1 MRTQLREPTAE
12 QKLAIT
18 RVQDSFSV
26 LAAAGSGKTF
36 VLTERYCALVSEHG
50 FKPSQILT
58 ITFTKKAAAEM
69 KRRIVDRLRFMQLFD
84 EAQEAET
91 GPIQTIHS
99 FCERVLKENAL
110 EAGLDPEFKML
121 DGAESSS
128 VLQSCIRK
136 ALLVDRATAPDAFF
150 AIRVL
155 AGEEGYGVTS
165 AYGPVEK
172 AVKDIL
178 EAIRSSGF
186 GRDYFA
192 HRYAS
197 AGAFLKWQREEM
209 LRTFGD
215 VVRASVQEHPELD
228 FSEAVLLADKLNKL
242 GLKKDGWVVA
252 SAEEVDQSAAAVTAG
267 LVQLALEAW
276 RLVDEELRKLQKFD
290 FTGLESNA
298 VALLGQNPRVQDRVA
313 KQYPLVMVD
322 EAQDVN
328 PVQFKLL
335 DCLRPQS
342 MMLVGDDRQSIYA
355 FRHADVEQFLSRSAN
370 NSLFLTK
377 NHRSQEG
384 ILEFV
389 DATFAPR
396 FGERYRPM
404 APQNEFDPNETTKKP
419 FDGVEMWEFARPSDW
434 VEVVSQIRRLEQAGF
449 SRGKMAVLV
458 KTNREAEKAANS
470 MRALGIGV
478 HVVSGPEKFYTRLEV
493 HDLANTLEA
502 LVQPE
507 NDYAHLAMLRSPVVG
522 LSLDAIVQIAS
533 ARKQSESENNFVP
546 KTVRE
551 LLPEI
556 ELAFE
561 PDRQKLQAALDWFIE
576 LSEVADRM
584 PAYEILGEVFAR
596 SPFMVT
602 LAKRRDFEPRIA
614 NARKLL
620 SIAAAKPE
628 LPTTDFAQMIR
639 EIQELRHAEGEAAF
653 EDETGEL
660 VTISTLHKAKGLEWD
675 VVILPDADQY
685 KPRKVQNLS
694 VLATR
699 GLIAYKSGSPN
710 VWHAF
715 VSKVCKDRDRQELD
729 RVMYVAA
736 TRAKKLLALGFH
748 AKAKDG
754 FWSIIPTSDRG
765 RLSKIGPLVSGANDS
780 GEEYQDSDD

>member
-1 MRTQLREPTAE
+1 MKAPLREPTEE
-12 QKLAIT
+12 QKLAIS
-18 RVQDSFSV
+18 RVHDSFSV

-36 VLTERYCALVSEHG
+36 VLTERYCSLVAEHG
-50 FKPSQILT
+50 FRPSEILT
-58 ITFTKKAAAEM
+58 ITFTKRAAAEM
-69 KRRIVDRLRFMQLFD
+69 KRRIVDRLRSMNLFD
-84 EAQEAET
+84 QAQEAET

-99 FCERVLKENAL
+99 FCERVLKENSL
-110 EAGLDPEFKML
+110 EAGLDPEFEL
-121 DGAESSS
+121 RDGAESSAL
-128 VLQSCIRK
+128 VQTCIRK
-136 ALLVDRATAPDAFF
+136 ALLVDRVHAPDAGF
-150 AIRVL
+150 ALRVL

-178 EAIRSSGF
+178 EAIRSSGHN
-186 GRDYFA
+186 RDYFA
-192 HRYAS
+192 QRYGS
-197 AGAFLKWQREEM
+197 ANDLLKWQREEM
-209 LRTFGD
+209 VRFFGD
-215 VVRASVQEHPELD
+215 SVRASVQEHPELD
-228 FSEAVLLADKLNKL
+228 FSEAVLLADKINKL
-242 GLKKDGWVVA
+242 GLKKEKWVVA
-252 SAEEVDQSAAAVTAG
+252 SPEEVDQQSAAVTAG

-276 RLVDEELRKLQKFD
+276 RLFDEEVKKAQKFD
-290 FTGLESNA
+290 FTALEANA
-298 VALLGQNPRVQDRVA
+298 VALLEQNPRVQARVA

-335 DCLRPQS
+335 DCLQPQS

-355 FRHADVEQFLSRSAN
+355 FRHADVDQFLARSAN

-377 NHRSQEG
+377 NHRSQKG

-389 DATFAPR
+389 DAIFAPR

-404 APQNEFDPNETTKKP
+404 APKGPVDFEDTTVRSFP
-419 FDGVEMWEFARPSDW
+419 GVEMWEFSKESDW
-434 VEVVSQIRRLEQAGF
+434 PEVVAQILRLEQQGY

-458 KTNREAEKAANS
+458 KTNKEAEKAAHA

-522 LSLDAIVQIAS
+522 LSLDALVQIAS
-533 ARKQSESENNFVP
+533 LRKETTEEEGFVP

-551 LLPEI
+551 LLPTIQLHNESDQ
-556 ELAFE
+556 A
-561 PDRQKLQAALDWFIE
+561 KLESTLTWFAE

-596 SPFMVT
+596 SPFLVT

-620 SIAAAKPE
+620 SIAAARPE

-675 VVILPDADQY
+675 VVILADADKY
-685 KPRKVQNLS
+685 KARREQNLS
-694 VLATR
+694 LLATR

-710 VWHAF
+710 IWHSF
-715 VSKVCKDRDRQELD
+715 VTKVCKDRDAQEQD

-736 TRAKKLLALGFH
+736 TRAKKILALGFH
-748 AKAKDG
+748 PKAKTG
-754 FWSIIPTSDRG
+754 FWSIILPGDRSRLTRIPALTASVADGEDEGKESD
-765 RLSKIGPLVSGANDS
+765 
-780 GEEYQDSDD
+780 E

>member
-1 MRTQLREPTAE
+1 MKALLREPTAE

-36 VLTERYCALVSEHG
+36 VLTERYCSLVKEHG
-50 FKPSQILT
+50 FRPSQILT

-69 KRRIVDRLRFMQLFD
+69 KRRIVDRLRSMDLVD

-99 FCERVLKENAL
+99 FCERVLKENSL
-110 EAGLDPEFKML
+110 EAGLDPEFELL
-121 DGAESSS
+121 DGAESSAL
-128 VLQSCIRK
+128 LQTCIRK
-136 ALLVDRATAPDAFF
+136 ALLVDRAQAPDAFY

-172 AVKDIL
+172 AVREIL
-178 EAIRSSGF
+178 NAIRSSGF
-186 GRDYFA
+186 DRNFFYQ
-192 HRYAS
+192 RYGSAS
-197 AGAFLKWQREEM
+197 ELIRWQREEM
-209 LRTFGD
+209 LRHFGD
-215 VVRASVQEHPELD
+215 VVRAEVQEHPELD

-242 GLKKDGWVVA
+242 GLKREAWVVA
-252 SAEEVDQSAAAVTAG
+252 SPEEVDQSAAAVTAG

-276 RLVDEELRKLQKFD
+276 RLFDEELRMLQKFD
-290 FTGLESNA
+290 FTGLEANA
-298 VALLGQNPRVQDRVA
+298 VTLLQQNPRVQARVA

-355 FRHADVEQFLSRSAN
+355 FRHADVDQFLARSAN

-389 DATFAPR
+389 DAIFAPR

-404 APQNEFDPNETTKKP
+404 APQKP
-419 FDGVEMWEFARPSDW
+419 LDFEDTSVSQFPGVEMWEFARPSDW
-434 VEVVSQIRRLEQAGF
+434 VEVVAQIRRLEQLGL

-458 KTNREAEKAANS
+458 RTNREAEKAANS

-533 ARKQSESENNFVP
+533 SRKSEASEEGFVP

-551 LLPEI
+551 LLPTI
-556 ELAFE
+556 ELE
-561 PDRQKLQAALDWFIE
+561 TEGDRVKLQSALDWFIE

-596 SPFMVT
+596 SPFLVT

-620 SIAAAKPE
+620 SIAAARPE

-685 KPRKVQNLS
+685 KPKKAQNLA
-694 VLATR
+694 VLATK
-699 GLIAYKSGSPN
+699 GLVAYKSGSPN
-710 VWHAF
+710 IWHAF
-715 VSKVCKDRDRQELD
+715 VTKVYKERDQQEID

-736 TRAKKLLALGFH
+736 TRAKKLLALGYH
-748 AKAKDG
+748 GKAKDG
-754 FWSIIPTSDRG
+754 FWSIIPPSDRG
-765 RLSKIGPLVSGANDS
+765 RLTKVGPLMTSAIGAND
-780 GEEYQDSDD
+780 EEDSAE